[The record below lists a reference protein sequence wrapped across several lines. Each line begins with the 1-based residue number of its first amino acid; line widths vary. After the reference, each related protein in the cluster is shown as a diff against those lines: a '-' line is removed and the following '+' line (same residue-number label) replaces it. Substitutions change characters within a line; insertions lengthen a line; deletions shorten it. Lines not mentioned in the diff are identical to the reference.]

1 VINIPNKRSSE
12 EEYREKLSIRLPRR
26 VLQQLDSLEG
36 SRTKQIEEAV
46 VDYLKKKLEKQEE
59 STRQ

>member
-1 VINIPNKRSSE
+1 MINIPNKRSSE

-26 VLQQLDSLEG
+26 ILQQLDSLEG

-46 VDYLKKKLEKQEE
+46 VDYLKKKMEKQEE

>member
-1 VINIPNKRSSE
+1 MINIPNKRSSE

>member
-1 VINIPNKRSSE
+1 MINIPNKRSSE

-46 VDYLKKKLEKQEE
+46 VDYLKKKMEKQEE